1 VFLLRKCEWSRQLM
15 AEVAALATP
24 SIRRQIGNKGRIAEQ
39 GALTWVLHSQAS
51 KWKDRTLLER
61 NFTMNGNWMDYAGK
75 WQKGQRRLTQ
85 PVWGQ
90 DQIPFVV
97 QYAGCQMCRGH
108 SENGSWHDQG
118 VRKCQSAFLEA
129 YTFGDDQALH
139 PLGLRHLTMDT
150 HLVRSLPSSELY
162 QRHMRMTRCLPRFLV
177 IGTQKG
183 GTSSFHFLLKSG
195 WHDDVQACTSGQTT

>member
-1 VFLLRKCEWSRQLM
+1 
-15 AEVAALATP
+15 
-24 SIRRQIGNKGRIAEQ
+24 
-39 GALTWVLHSQAS
+39 
-51 KWKDRTLLER
+51 
-61 NFTMNGNWMDYAGK
+61 MNGNWMDYAGK

-150 HLVRSLPSSELY
+150 HLVR
-162 QRHMRMTRCLPRFLV
+162 
-177 IGTQKG
+177 
-183 GTSSFHFLLKSG
+183 
-195 WHDDVQACTSGQTT
+195 